1 MKVTGQK
8 LFKKSVSTYLSKDGK
23 TGYVIRTSKIYKQ
36 GNREKYWYA
45 YKRIMNISNCKNQY
59 YVFGC
64 NNENTIIVL
73 PVSEIESRIECLN
86 YSKDG
91 NGNPSYWHIVFFKDD
106 AGKMTWL
113 LSKPEVQE
121 IDITHMLL

>member
-1 MKVTGQK
+1 MDISKC
-8 LFKKSVSTYLSKDGK
+8 KK
-23 TGYVIRTSKIYKQ
+23 Q
-36 GNREKYWYA
+36 F
-45 YKRIMNISNCKNQY
+45 

-64 NNENTIIVL
+64 NNENTIIML
-73 PVSEIESRIECLN
+73 PVSEIESRIESLN

-113 LSKPEVQE
+113 LSKPKVQE